1 MNPPGQTSGCKHR
14 ETSVFLLLAPDSL
27 LQSNRLIAPG
37 QRRLEPE
44 RETINWKQSEIVLAT
59 FPAQS
64 FRRVR
69 KFGMP
74 HINILVVDDFLPWH
88 EFVVEMFESE
98 DADSNIFSF
107 AVDGWEAVQKA
118 QELQPD
124 LILMDISLPVMDGF
138 EAARKIRALSPRSKI
153 LFVSERRSRE
163 YIQAALDAGASG
175 YILKSDANSDLF
187 QGIAAALGDQQ
198 FISRSLKDWR
208 KSSDSGE

>member
-1 MNPPGQTSGCKHR
+1 
-14 ETSVFLLLAPDSL
+14 
-27 LQSNRLIAPG
+27 
-37 QRRLEPE
+37 
-44 RETINWKQSEIVLAT
+44 
-59 FPAQS
+59 
-64 FRRVR
+64 
-69 KFGMP
+69 MP

-175 YILKSDANSDLF
+175 YILKSDASSDLF